1 MLDSMKTWCPV
12 KVSFEESRWIIDC
25 SSSSGWLQLVID
37 QWKPHGVVNW
47 WVYLRNLPNLS
58 PKHTWDVWSKSVIVG
73 VVSSHGQW
81 ALPFALRIRAMSGD
95 LKWFTCLPDHPFP
108 QCWMCMMYKH
118 TNQHLFS
125 NILYKLWQPTLT
137 KKWLKG
143 WSLVDINIAHSWST
157 TWPWLQALQE
167 WPPFDP
173 DNGEVWDKESRGWN
187 LWTNGLK
194 LNTVYLCGFN
204 ELLHNCLLVNP
215 EMEGIFQH

>member
-1 MLDSMKTWCPV
+1 MNHWLLFFRVAPARYRSMKATRGC
-12 KVSFEESRWIIDC
+12 K
-25 SSSSGWLQLVID
+25 LVILSSKFT
-37 QWKPHGVVNW
+37 QFTTKT
-47 WVYLRNLPNLS
+47 YLGCLEQMCYCWGCFFAWPVS
-58 PKHTWDVWSKSVIVG
+58 P
-73 VVSSHGQW
+73 
-81 ALPFALRIRAMSGD
+81 ALRITDPVTLNDSLA
-95 LKWFTCLPDHPFP
+95 CLPDHPFP

-118 TNQHLFS
+118 NSQHLFS

-204 ELLHNCLLVNP
+204 ELLPIKLW
-215 EMEGIFQH
+215 